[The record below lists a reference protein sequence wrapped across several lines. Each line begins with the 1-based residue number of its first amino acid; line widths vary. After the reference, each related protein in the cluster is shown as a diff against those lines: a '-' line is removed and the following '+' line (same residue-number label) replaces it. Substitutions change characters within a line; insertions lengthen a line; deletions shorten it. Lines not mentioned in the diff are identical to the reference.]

1 MKSLLVLFICL
12 VHLGSFGQTSLPD
25 SLQSAIDRPNVS
37 GHEKTALLNQLAE
50 FYRVNKDYGKAQET
64 ARKSISIALKAK
76 NYTNAAKAYVILL
89 NSTISA
95 QEFDKVK
102 QLSDTLMSTAR
113 QANDA
118 VAMAYAYYGQALLF
132 KTLEHPESAMKSC
145 QMALTELGKKTDPY
159 ITAKIY
165 YQLYSINSNWNNE
178 AEVYRYARLAK
189 DNALKTSDYTLLSNC
204 YNAMSTAH
212 EYKYAGNQE
221 KAELDSVLYYLD
233 KSESLY
239 TQYPGQVNNFAY
251 AISCVNL
258 ASYYLRYFDPSDTK
272 AQTQG
277 NYYANRARTVLK
289 DAPNSQEVVASSL
302 GILSEYAKRDGKD
315 AEAERYLL
323 EAYEVMLTQQPPY
336 YYTMI
341 NVTKGLADFYEKR
354 GDYQK
359 ALRFQ
364 QYVTEY
370 SNKNFDQQK
379 ALKAQKLEIEYQT
392 EKMNSEVRLLKER
405 EKSQQQK
412 SFLSICVA
420 VISFV
425 CLLFIFRSYHFR
437 LRYSLQREK
446 QLELE
451 KQDSELQV
459 KLEKEEQAR
468 LKAEQQLLEVQQQ
481 QLKKEVMAN
490 VLQLEHKNQM
500 LHNLKDKLAGG
511 DEVNMHKILKEEMIL
526 DSDFENA
533 KMQIQQVH
541 PDFFQLLNEKAQK
554 KLTLLDLK
562 LCAYLYLQMDTRQ
575 IAQLMHVEAKSV
587 RMSRYR
593 IKQKLGLDKDDDLNG
608 FLQGLS
614 GNARGARMQDERS
627 A

>member
-1 MKSLLVLFICL
+1 MKSLLLLLICL
-12 VHLGSFGQTSLPD
+12 SHLSGFAQTGLPD
-25 SLQSAIDRPNVS
+25 SLRSAVDRPQTS
-37 GHEKTALLNQLAE
+37 EQEKPTLLNQLAE
-50 FYRVNKDYGKAQET
+50 YYRVNKDYRMAMAT
-64 ARKSISIALKAK
+64 ARKSASMALRSKQFTDA
-76 NYTNAAKAYVILL
+76 TKAYVVLL
-89 NSTISA
+89 NSKISA
-95 QEFDKVK
+95 QELDQLK
-102 QLSDTLMSTAR
+102 QLSDTVLATAR
-113 QANDA
+113 QAGDP
-118 VAMAYAYYGQALLF
+118 VAMAYAYYGQALFF
-132 KTLEHPESAMKSC
+132 KVLEHPESVVKCC
-145 QMALTELGKKTDPY
+145 QMALTELEKTADPY

-165 YQLYSINSNWNNE
+165 YQLYAVHSNWNNE
-178 AEVYRYARLAK
+178 TKVYEYARLAM
-189 DNALKTSDYTLLSNC
+189 DNALRATDYTLLSNC

-212 EYKYAGNQE
+212 EYIYDREQE
-221 KAELDSVLYYLD
+221 KAERDSILYYID
-233 KSESLY
+233 KSENLY

-251 AISCVNL
+251 AISCINI
-258 ASYYLRYFDPSDTK
+258 ASYYLKYADAGDSR
-272 AQTQG
+272 AQAQG
-277 NYYANRARTVLK
+277 VYYANRARTVLR

-302 GILSEYAKRDGKD
+302 GILSEYAKRDGRYAA
-315 AEAERYLL
+315 AENYLL
-323 EAYEVMLTQQPPY
+323 EAYKVMLTQQQPY

-341 NVTKGLADFYEKR
+341 NVTKGLASFYEGR
-354 GDYQK
+354 GNYQQ
-359 ALRFQ
+359 ALKFQ
-364 QYVTEY
+364 QQVTEY
-370 SNKNFDQQK
+370 SNRNFDQQK
-379 ALKAQKLEIEYQT
+379 ALKAQKLEIEYES
-392 EKMNSEVRLLKER
+392 EKINNEVRFLKER
-405 EKSQQQK
+405 QKSQQQK
-412 SFLSICVA
+412 NFLYACVAFASFL
-420 VISFV
+420 

-526 DSDFENA
+526 DSDFERA
-533 KMQIQQVH
+533 KLQIQQVH
-541 PDFFQLLNEKAQK
+541 PDFFQLLNEKARR

-608 FLQGLS
+608 FLQGLNEAS
-614 GNARGARMQDERS
+614 RGTNS
-627 A
+627 